1 LFLTFVRS
9 FVRSHPGTSADFV
22 DDSISFGGSFHTNR
36 RPLLDASSDA
46 SDEVTMVNTLFQ
58 DKLIPMFRHS
68 ADGRDGEF
76 LSLLFFFFFFF
87 CWS

>member
-1 LFLTFVRS
+1 
-9 FVRSHPGTSADFV
+9 
-22 DDSISFGGSFHTNR
+22 
-36 RPLLDASSDA
+36 
-46 SDEVTMVNTLFQ
+46 MVNTLFQ

-76 LSLLFFFFFFF
+76 LSLLFSSLLFFFFFFF

>member
-1 LFLTFVRS
+1 
-9 FVRSHPGTSADFV
+9 
-22 DDSISFGGSFHTNR
+22 
-36 RPLLDASSDA
+36 
-46 SDEVTMVNTLFQ
+46 MVNTLFQ

-87 CWS
+87 FCWS